1 MSYLIEKT
9 PPSSRPGINQDQAAD
24 PAAAPD
30 QTTQRS
36 DPTVAQPSGASTEAP
51 STGTG
56 AFGAPT
62 AVAQGP
68 QEPGGVAGAA
78 SKSGVAPPPAAVGVA
93 NVGQGEHKSD
103 GRSDPGRTRGVGARL
118 SRSYRLR
125 ELVWLAVLVV
135 DAFLAL
141 DFLFRAIAATSDGFV
156 LIVLRVGN
164 ALASPFAGLFSNT
177 TAVVG
182 RTSFWSAV
190 LAIVIYSL
198 AAWVVT
204 RFITL
209 LAGHSKRR
217 AV

>member
-78 SKSGVAPPPAAVGVA
+78 SKSGVAPPPAAVGVGVGDA
-93 NVGQGEHKSD
+93 NVGQSDHKS
-103 GRSDPGRTRGVGARL
+103 GRTRGVGARL